1 MMPLGATA
9 RAAINR
15 AGRVGLGELGALCEL
30 AGLYVGNDVGSTY
43 VAAATGCPT
52 LAIYGPTDPAIT
64 APYMVNGRVTTLW
77 RPYDGPFSWATGVAV
92 EEATAAAEA
101 LLQTAVA

>member
-1 MMPLGATA
+1 
-9 RAAINR
+9 
-15 AGRVGLGELGALCEL
+15 
-30 AGLYVGNDVGSTY
+30 
-43 VAAATGCPT
+43 
-52 LAIYGPTDPAIT
+52 
-64 APYMVNGRVTTLW
+64 MVNGRVTTLW